1 VGGAQAIPT
10 FFIGDMKVWC
20 HKVKDQRVCTL
31 GQDCVFRT
39 ILISGLLITAAIISW
54 ILIVDWDDLTFICD
68 SYTCMA
74 SMMDVLKL
82 PIAILTAAF
91 AVAGFYAVVFRS
103 QQTAIQIQETLNQN
117 IFKNYLDH
125 KKQFMDMLKG
135 FEEQHLAKFFNK
147 DELYVK
153 FFPKNSPRHVDFHAV
168 ITGGD
173 KSELEYLI
181 LEYNKSVANF
191 NKIVRDCLARSVD
204 EKRLVRWLADFLVV
218 LLRFNIVFYG
228 DKNTVRSISS
238 RWQGFVLWDKKYIN
252 YPKDFEVAFYQLED
266 ILNGLAIYC
275 LPDVQSKF
283 ELQRAVSFG
292 SSIKKAFDDIS
303 LEN

>member
-1 VGGAQAIPT
+1 
-10 FFIGDMKVWC
+10 MWC
-20 HKVKDQRVCTL
+20 KKAKDQRVRTL

-39 ILISGLLITAAIISW
+39 ILFFGGLVTAGVIAW
-54 ILIVDWDDLTFICD
+54 ILRVDWNDLTFICK
-68 SYTCMA
+68 SYSCMA
-74 SMMDVLKL
+74 SVMDVLKL
-82 PIAILTAAF
+82 PIAMLTAVF

-103 QQTAIQIQETLNQN
+103 QQTSIQIQETLNQN

-135 FEEQHLAKFFNK
+135 FEEQHHAKFFNK

-153 FFPKNSPRHVDFHAV
+153 FFPKNSPKHVDFHAV
-168 ITGGD
+168 VTGGD

-191 NKIVRDCLARSVD
+191 NTIVRDCLASSVD

-218 LLRFNIVFYG
+218 LLRFNVVFNG
-228 DKNTVRSISS
+228 DKNTVHSISS
-238 RWQGFVLWDKKYIN
+238 RWQGFVLWDKRYIN

-275 LPDVQSKF
+275 LPDVQTKF

-292 SSIKKAFDDIS
+292 DNIKKAFDDIS